1 MTQGSAVSQSNKGNK
16 MTGHRNN
23 GLRATQFKT
32 IDRMKIRFATNG
44 KTGGDPI
51 LLLSPLPESIL
62 AFLPT
67 WEMFSALGPVIA
79 VDLPAFGLS
88 ESRTYVR
95 APEPMGNFVV
105 RIIEAFGLTKPHVVA
120 PDVGT
125 PACLFAA
132 ANHPG
137 VFKSLVIGSGATNHL
152 DVAGVLDQIVNAPSL
167 EPFKDLTGEEFVRDA
182 VQNMKVYKLP
192 DYAFEDYLASY
203 AGDRFWGAM
212 EFIRDY
218 PNSLPRLQKRLP
230 EITVPCQITA
240 GRNDNYVPASNAE
253 GLKRKLPKSKLDV
266 LDCGHFAWEDAAAE
280 YGKLA
285 CDFIQGGYKSL

>member
-1 MTQGSAVSQSNKGNK
+1 MTEKSK
-16 MTGHRNN
+16 T
-23 GLRATQFKT
+23 GLRAMQFKT
-32 IDRMKIRFATNG
+32 IDKMKIRFASNG
-44 KTGGDPI
+44 KTDGDPI

-88 ESRTYVR
+88 ESQPYVR

-105 RIIEAFGLTKPHVVA
+105 RIMEAFGLTKPHVVA

-152 DVAGVLDQIVNAPSL
+152 DVAGALDQVVNALSL

-182 VQNMKVYKLP
+182 LKDMKVYKIP
-192 DYAFEDYLASY
+192 DYALEDYLASY

-212 EFIRDY
+212 AFIRDY
-218 PNSLPRLQKRLP
+218 PNALPRLQKRLP
-230 EITVPCQITA
+230 EITIPCQITV
-240 GRNDNYVPASNAE
+240 GRHDPFVPVSNAE
-253 GLKRKLPKSKLDV
+253 GLKRKLPKSKLNV

-280 YGKLA
+280 YSKLA
-285 CDFIQGGYKSL
+285 CDFIQNGYKNL

>member
-1 MTQGSAVSQSNKGNK
+1 MTDKSK
-16 MTGHRNN
+16 T
-23 GLRATQFKT
+23 GLRVMQFKT
-32 IDRMKIRFATNG
+32 IDKMMIRFASNG
-44 KTGGDPI
+44 KTEGDPI

-67 WEMFSALGPVIA
+67 WEMFSALGPLIA

-88 ESRTYVR
+88 ESQPYLR

-105 RIIEAFGLTKPHVVA
+105 RIMESFGLTKPHVVA

-152 DVAGVLDQIVNAPSL
+152 DVAGALDQVVNAPSL

-182 VQNMKVYKLP
+182 LKGMKVYKIP
-192 DYAFEDYLASY
+192 DYALEDYLASY

-212 EFIRDY
+212 AFIRDY
-218 PNSLPRLQKRLP
+218 PNALPRLQKRLP
-230 EITVPCQITA
+230 EITVPCQITV
-240 GRNDNYVPASNAE
+240 GRHDPFVPVSNAE
-253 GLKRKLPKSKLDV
+253 GLKRKLPKSKLDI

-285 CDFIQGGYKSL
+285 CDFIQGGYKNL

>member
-1 MTQGSAVSQSNKGNK
+1 MVSCSNKGNK
-16 MTGHRNN
+16 MTDKSTT

-32 IDRMKIRFATNG
+32 IDRMKIRFASNG
-44 KTGGDPI
+44 RTDGDPI

-79 VDLPAFGLS
+79 VDPPAFGLS
-88 ESRTYVR
+88 ESQPYVR

-152 DVAGVLDQIVNAPSL
+152 DIAGALDQVVNAPSL

-182 VQNMKVYKLP
+182 LKNMKVYKIP
-192 DYAFEDYLASY
+192 DYALEDYLASY

-212 EFIRDY
+212 AFIRDY
-218 PNSLPRLQKRLP
+218 PNALPRLKKRLP
-230 EITVPCQITA
+230 EITVPCQITV
-240 GRNDNYVPASNAE
+240 GRHDPFVPVSNAE
-253 GLKRKLPKSKLDV
+253 GLKRKLPKSKLNV

-285 CDFIQGGYKSL
+285 CDFIQGGYTNL

>member
-1 MTQGSAVSQSNKGNK
+1 MIRVRTGEREMTDKSKS
-16 MTGHRNN
+16 

-44 KTGGDPI
+44 KTEGDPI

-88 ESRTYVR
+88 ESQPYVR
-95 APEPMGNFVV
+95 APEPMGNFVI
-105 RIIEAFGLTKPHVVA
+105 RIMESFGLTKPHVVA

-137 VFKSLVIGSGATNHL
+137 IFKSLVIGSGATNH
-152 DVAGVLDQIVNAPSL
+152 
-167 EPFKDLTGEEFVRDA
+167 TGRRE
-182 VQNMKVYKLP
+182 
-192 DYAFEDYLASY
+192 AFWTRS
-203 AGDRFWGAM
+203 
-212 EFIRDY
+212 
-218 PNSLPRLQKRLP
+218 
-230 EITVPCQITA
+230 
-240 GRNDNYVPASNAE
+240 
-253 GLKRKLPKSKLDV
+253 
-266 LDCGHFAWEDAAAE
+266 
-280 YGKLA
+280 
-285 CDFIQGGYKSL
+285 

>member
-1 MTQGSAVSQSNKGNK
+1 MTEKSKA
-16 MTGHRNN
+16 
-23 GLRATQFKT
+23 GLRAMQFKT
-32 IDRMKIRFATNG
+32 IDKMKIRFASNG
-44 KTGGDPI
+44 KTDGDPI
-51 LLLSPLPESIL
+51 VLLSPLPESIL

-67 WEMFSALGPVIA
+67 WEMFSALGPVMA

-88 ESRTYVR
+88 ESQPYVR

-152 DVAGVLDQIVNAPSL
+152 DVAGALDQVVNAPSL

-182 VQNMKVYKLP
+182 LTNMKVYKIP
-192 DYAFEDYLASY
+192 DYALEDYLASY

-212 EFIRDY
+212 AFIRDY
-218 PNSLPRLQKRLP
+218 PNALPRLQKRLP
-230 EITVPCQITA
+230 EITVPCQITV
-240 GRNDNYVPASNAE
+240 GRHDPFVPVSNAE
-253 GLKRKLPKSKLDV
+253 GLKRKLPKSKLNV

-285 CDFIQGGYKSL
+285 CDFIQGGYKNL

>member
-1 MTQGSAVSQSNKGNK
+1 MTDNSK
-16 MTGHRNN
+16 T

-44 KTGGDPI
+44 KTEGDPI

-67 WEMFSALGPVIA
+67 WEMFSALGPVVA

-88 ESRTYVR
+88 ESQPYVR
-95 APEPMGNFVV
+95 APEPMGNFVI
-105 RIIEAFGLTKPHVVA
+105 RIIESFGLINPHVVA

-152 DVAGVLDQIVNAPSL
+152 DVAGALDLVVNAPSL

-182 VQNMKVYKLP
+182 LRDMKIYKIP
-192 DYAFEDYLASY
+192 DDALEEYLASY

-212 EFIRDY
+212 AFIRDY
-218 PNSLPRLQKRLP
+218 PSALPRLQKRLF
-230 EITVPCQITA
+230 EITVPCQITV
-240 GRNDNYVPASNAE
+240 GRHDPFVPVSNAE
-253 GLKRKLPKSKLDV
+253 GLKRKLPKSKLNV

-280 YGKLA
+280 YGELA
-285 CDFIQGGYKSL
+285 CDFIQGGYKKL

>member
-1 MTQGSAVSQSNKGNK
+1 VVSRSNKGNEMSDK
-16 MTGHRNN
+16 GKT
-23 GLRATQFKT
+23 GLRATQYKT
-32 IDRMKIRFATNG
+32 VDGMKIRFATNG
-44 KTGGDPI
+44 STDGDPI

-67 WEMFSALGPVIA
+67 WEMFSSLGPVVA

-88 ESRTYVR
+88 ESQPYVR

-105 RIIEAFGLTKPHVVA
+105 RMTEAFGLTRPHVVA

-152 DVAGVLDQIVNAPSL
+152 DVAGALDHVVNAPSL

-182 VQNMKVYKLP
+182 LQNMEVYKIP
-192 DYAFEDYLASY
+192 DYALEDYLASY
-203 AGDRFWGAM
+203 AGDRFWAAM
-212 EFIRDY
+212 AFIRDY
-218 PNSLPRLQKRLP
+218 PNALPRLQKRLP
-230 EITVPCQITA
+230 EITVPCQITV
-240 GRNDNYVPASNAE
+240 GRHDPFVPVSNAE
-253 GLKRKLPKSKLDV
+253 GLKRKLLKSKLNV
-266 LDCGHFAWEDAAAE
+266 LDCGHFVWEDAAAE